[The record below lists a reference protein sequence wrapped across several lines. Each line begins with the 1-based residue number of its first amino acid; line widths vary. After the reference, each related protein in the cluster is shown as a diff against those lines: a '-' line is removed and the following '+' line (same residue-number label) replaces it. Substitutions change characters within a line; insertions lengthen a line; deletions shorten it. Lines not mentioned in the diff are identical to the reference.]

1 MNFALPGFSEVDIPA
16 LCVALLLCGRNSY
29 VEIKGSWLCLHKT
42 LSGVG
47 RWNRANFAF
56 TEFSEVRIQRILGS
70 SASDQGIK
78 HPIRPSR
85 YPMWALIAVILL
97 PCNTFVLLE
106 KLVYAAT
113 GFDLANVREPGD
125 PVAAS
130 SLAAY

>member
-1 MNFALPGFSEVDIPA
+1 MSLGDSGLTGIQALSSCP
-16 LCVALLLCGRNSY
+16 L
-29 VEIKGSWLCLHKT
+29 
-42 LSGVG
+42 
-47 RWNRANFAF
+47 F
-56 TEFSEVRIQRILGS
+56 TQVRGNGILGS

-85 YPMWALIAVILL
+85 YPMGALTAVILL
-97 PCNTFVLLE
+97 PCNIFVLLE

-113 GFDLANVREPGD
+113 GFDLANVREPSD